1 MQRNRLAVCGRGR
14 GNDAGAVTHVDIREP
29 AYKGSLT
36 GGAKS
41 LFRLPP
47 EGPALPRLVVAEASI
62 DALSVAAIENVRADT
77 LYAATGGGMGPGT
90 IAALISASIAT
101 CRTSGRSEHD
111 CVRGRQALG
120 DAAGFMHAAAGRAAL
135 QESRGRHARPLATP
149 MGAHSPIATTLAQSA
164 ILRPKL
170 WERLRMM
177 NDPRQYAP
185 ATLRNRDF
193 ILGILRDVLPT
204 KGVILEIASG
214 SGEHVVYFARNL
226 PSLVFQPS
234 DREPDALQSVA
245 AWVKAT
251 RVTNVRAPVVLDA
264 SQSPWPIASADGII
278 CINMVHISPWDA
290 TLGLIRGAAAIL
302 PPTAPFYLYG
312 PYKREGFAT
321 TPSNQAFDRSLRDRN
336 PTWGLRDLEAVAA
349 IAQSVGFSVP
359 TITEMPAN
367 NLSVVFHRI

>member
-1 MQRNRLAVCGRGR
+1 MPNIWPFLSMIVSGVGRLWATRQGSYMRRQDALHRRSCEADTRGR
-14 GNDAGAVTHVDIREP
+14 WQHQW
-29 AYKGSLT
+29 
-36 GGAKS
+36 
-41 LFRLPP
+41 
-47 EGPALPRLVVAEASI
+47 
-62 DALSVAAIENVRADT
+62 
-77 LYAATGGGMGPGT
+77 
-90 IAALISASIAT
+90 ALILRLRRLS
-101 CRTSGRSEHD
+101 
-111 CVRGRQALG
+111 
-120 DAAGFMHAAAGRAAL
+120 
-135 QESRGRHARPLATP
+135 
-149 MGAHSPIATTLAQSA
+149 AQSA

-170 WERLRMM
+170 WERVRM
-177 NDPRQYAP
+177 NDSRQYAP

-214 SGEHVVYFARNL
+214 SGEHVVHFARHL

-312 PYKREGFAT
+312 PYKREGFRNDPEQ
-321 TPSNQAFDRSLRDRN
+321 PSVRPKPS
-336 PTWGLRDLEAVAA
+336 
-349 IAQSVGFSVP
+349 
-359 TITEMPAN
+359 
-367 NLSVVFHRI
+367 